1 MYLNTYKTHPIVL
14 CKNWCEKYF
23 KIACSEIFYV
33 AVFQKLMFLIYLTK
47 KTVCWHLQIL
57 STAMSKYLS
66 WLRVRLIR
74 TWNLVAF
81 KKRLGIPQLYEPH
94 HKIIKA
100 INIQGSLSCRM
111 HALICYSP
119 FFHHVHFD
127 KKKILTWNKPK
138 IKIIYKKYVLQPIK
152 QEAWK
157 RLLKSNCFK

>member
-14 CKNWCEKYF
+14 CKNWCEKHF
-23 KIACSEIFYV
+23 KIALYPSSDIFNISL
-33 AVFQKLMFLIYLTK
+33 FQKLMFLIFLTK

-100 INIQGSLSCRM
+100 INIQGSLSSRM

-127 KKKILTWNKPK
+127 KSFFFLPETN
-138 IKIIYKKYVLQPIK
+138 
-152 QEAWK
+152 QE
-157 RLLKSNCFK
+157 